1 MKFITASKNLNRYV
15 DNVFSVVRAAKAD
28 NDVNK
33 INATAGC
40 LCDETGKL
48 LTYNTVFDNEK
59 NITNIQKASYASSP
73 AGNDDYIKAITNY
86 ILEDK
91 VTNNHGGV
99 ATAGGTG
106 AIYAAM
112 KMCLQENDNI
122 IYPEIAWGNYKIM
135 ATEFNLKPLTY
146 NVYDLDDLFAK
157 IDSCE
162 RKAFVLINSPC
173 ENPLGHS
180 YTYGEWQK
188 IMDKLNN
195 SDKEIVLL
203 VDNAYMDYGY
213 NEPKEF
219 LSLFNNISDNVL
231 VLLACSCSKS
241 FSYYGVRLGALLA
254 INNDAEFIDTF
265 VNLASRLARSTWSN
279 INNAAMLN
287 VTQVL
292 TEHFDEYVKERDE
305 SIKML
310 KNRSDL
316 FIAQAKECELET
328 YPYSDGFFVTLKF
341 EDLNRRDEVHQRL
354 IDNHIYT
361 IKVNKGIRIGLCS
374 VPLDKVDGLA
384 KRIRDLL

>member
-1 MKFITASKNLNRYV
+1 MKFIVQNKNTNRYI

-28 NDVNK
+28 NDENK

-48 LTYNTVFDNEK
+48 LTYKTVFENEK

-73 AGNDDYIKAITNY
+73 AGNDDFISAITNY

-91 VTNNHGGV
+91 ITNNHGGI

-112 KMCLQENDNI
+112 KMCLQENDTI
-122 IYPEIAWGNYKIM
+122 IYPDIAWGNYKIM
-135 ATEFNLKPLTY
+135 ATEFNLNSVTY
-146 NVYDLDDLFAK
+146 NVYDLNDLFSK
-157 IDSCE
+157 IDSCNE
-162 RKAFVLINSPC
+162 KVFLLINSPC

-180 YTYGEWQK
+180 YSYEDWKK
-188 IMDKLNN
+188 IVNKINN
-195 SDKEIVLL
+195 CDKEVVLL

-213 NEPKEF
+213 NEPKKF
-219 LSLFNNISDNVL
+219 LSLFNSINDNVL

-241 FSYYGVRLGALLA
+241 FSYYGVRLGALLV
-254 INNDAEFIDTF
+254 INNDAEFVDTF
-265 VNLASRLARSTWSN
+265 INLSSRLARSTWSN
-279 INNAAMLN
+279 INNAAMIN
-287 VTQVL
+287 VTQIL
-292 TEHFDEYVKERDE
+292 NEHFDEYVKERDE

-316 FIAQAKECELET
+316 FIEQAKECGLET
-328 YPYSDGFFVTLKF
+328 YPYSDGFFVTMKF
-341 EDLNRRDEVHQRL
+341 DDLIRRDEVHQKL

-374 VPLDKVDGLA
+374 VPLNKVDGLA
-384 KRIRDLL
+384 KRIKDLL